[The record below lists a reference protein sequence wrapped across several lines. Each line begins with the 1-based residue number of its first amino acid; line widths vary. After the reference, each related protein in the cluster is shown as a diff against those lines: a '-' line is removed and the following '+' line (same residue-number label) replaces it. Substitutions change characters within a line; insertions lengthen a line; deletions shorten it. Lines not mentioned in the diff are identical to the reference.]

1 MLFLTL
7 NSACII
13 NILCILKKKKKKLT
27 RLRIYVKDK
36 TSGLLCYNIQPDLT
50 SFILL

>member
-13 NILCILKKKKKKLT
+13 NILCILKKKKKLT

>member
-1 MLFLTL
+1 MYNQYSMHLKKKK
-7 NSACII
+7 
-13 NILCILKKKKKKLT
+13 KKKKKKLT

>member
-13 NILCILKKKKKKLT
+13 NILCILKKKEKKK
-27 RLRIYVKDK
+27 KEK
-36 TSGLLCYNIQPDLT
+36 TYTIKNICEG
-50 SFILL
+50 

>member
-1 MLFLTL
+1 MYNQYSMHLK
-7 NSACII
+7 
-13 NILCILKKKKKKLT
+13 KKKKKKLT